1 MRGPEGSS
9 AHRTTFSTSA
19 PPTQETAYASSPDE
33 GQEEEKGPLV
43 VIRYVAGMSEDIRCV
58 CRKFNIRVVF
68 KSRLMLTKIKDT
80 IITSW

>member
-1 MRGPEGSS
+1 M
-9 AHRTTFSTSA
+9 
-19 PPTQETAYASSPDE
+19 
-33 GQEEEKGPLV
+33 

-68 KSRLMLTKIKDT
+68 KSRLMSTKIKDT